1 MNRSLIDGLLGE
13 RDRKSCNYA
22 AVDRFTDRRT
32 FERNSKSCL
41 VLSYAGVDSF
51 FDQWATE

>member
-1 MNRSLIDGLLGE
+1 MKKLCKSYLRLSYEGMNRSLIGELLGE

-32 FERNSKSCL
+32 FERNSM
-41 VLSYAGVDSF
+41 
-51 FDQWATE
+51 